1 MINITLTGNLV
12 KDPELRFSQAG
23 KAWMFARVA
32 GDTGKNKEGIP
43 NAPVFIDIKL
53 WNEIAEN
60 VATSLRKG
68 MRIVVTGE
76 LINEVYEKDGQ
87 KISNLTIRAHEVSPS
102 LRYATVEVIA
112 TPKDVASNNG
122 FDEVE

>member
-32 GDTGKNKEGIP
+32 GDTGKSKEGVP

-60 VATSLRKG
+60 VATSLKKG
-68 MRIVVTGE
+68 MRVVVTGE
-76 LINEVYEKDGQ
+76 LVNEVYEKDGQ
-87 KISNLTIRAHEVSPS
+87 KVSNLVIRAHEVSPS
-102 LRYATVEVIA
+102 LRYATAEVTA
-112 TPKDVASNNG
+112 TPKDVAGNNG